1 MLELRNVS
9 YEVEGD
15 KGGNKEIL
23 SHINFVFD
31 KRFTAITGPN
41 GGGKSTL
48 AKLIAGIITPTE
60 GTILFNGEDIT
71 GMSITDRAKAGIS
84 YAFQQPVRFKGITV
98 KDLITLAAGKKLSTA
113 EACGFLSEVGL
124 CARDYISRE
133 VNASLSG
140 GECKRIEIAMI
151 MARQTELSVF
161 DEPEAGIDLWSFQNL
176 IQVFERMYEKINGNI
191 IIISHQERI
200 LNIADE
206 IVVIAGGQ
214 VTQSGRREE
223 ILPKLLNTPNAATNC
238 QVLEQKEAGRERK
251 SE

>member
-15 KGGNKEIL
+15 KGDNKEIL

-84 YAFQQPVRFKGITV
+84 YAFQQP
-98 KDLITLAAGKKLSTA
+98 
-113 EACGFLSEVGL
+113 
-124 CARDYISRE
+124 
-133 VNASLSG
+133 
-140 GECKRIEIAMI
+140 
-151 MARQTELSVF
+151 
-161 DEPEAGIDLWSFQNL
+161 
-176 IQVFERMYEKINGNI
+176 
-191 IIISHQERI
+191 
-200 LNIADE
+200 
-206 IVVIAGGQ
+206 
-214 VTQSGRREE
+214 
-223 ILPKLLNTPNAATNC
+223 
-238 QVLEQKEAGRERK
+238 
-251 SE
+251 